1 MNSPFLQRG
10 KAPGALESPQETEK
24 LAISGRETSG
34 LEEGT
39 VQPPTG
45 HPLGANSHCVGKTA
59 ARFAPSENANGAPG
73 GRESRC
79 RDAEPAGH
87 ERSGARTEK
96 ATAQRTQAHAR
107 ENSSLW
113 RREGGGQNEN
123 GRSALLAKVRLR
135 KRGLGGRS
143 RAPPSTRGARNG
155 ALARPRPSGAPPL
168 PGAGGPGSC
177 R

>member
-1 MNSPFLQRG
+1 MLQ
-10 KAPGALESPQETEK
+10 
-24 LAISGRETSG
+24 
-34 LEEGT
+34 
-39 VQPPTG
+39 PTG
-45 HPLGANSHCVGKTA
+45 HPLGANSRCVRKTA
-59 ARFAPSENANGAPG
+59 ARFAPSENANGAPD

-96 ATAQRTQAHAR
+96 ATAHRTQAHAR
-107 ENSSLW
+107 EKSSLW
-113 RREGGGQNEN
+113 CLEGGGQSTSA
-123 GRSALLAKVRLR
+123 RSALLAKVRLR

-143 RAPPSTRGARNG
+143 RAPRSTRGERNW